1 MMLRLWLVSG
11 LLSTINPE
19 LTAIVLY
26 SRFCEFPVCQTG
38 AAFRAGQ
45 LNTDDGVY
53 LPAKR
58 VSDFYR

>member
-11 LLSTINPE
+11 LISPVNPE
-19 LTAIVLY
+19 LTTIVLY
-26 SRFCEFPVCQTG
+26 SRFCEFSVWQTG
-38 AAFRAGQ
+38 AAFGAEQ

-53 LPAKR
+53 LLAKR